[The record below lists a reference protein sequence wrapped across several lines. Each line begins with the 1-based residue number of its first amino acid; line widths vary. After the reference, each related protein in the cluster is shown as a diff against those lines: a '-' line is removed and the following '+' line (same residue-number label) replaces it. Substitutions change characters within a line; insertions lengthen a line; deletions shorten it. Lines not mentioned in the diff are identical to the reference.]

1 MKRYFPKNAE
11 DASALILT
19 LLVIVLLSTIVTS
32 FLSSTRTEQT
42 ATRNYT
48 SKTQAEMLVN
58 NATQQAMA
66 KIQQGFTVNGNATTV
81 ITTQPGAIRQFVF
94 SSGTISSNST
104 QELFSGTGNAST
116 NGTVNLNN
124 LQNPGNST
132 STATSNQWTITGNA
146 SEMINVYMENVNG
159 TVNGSNQTVG
169 RIAYYVDD
177 EGTKINVNAATGNR
191 TTLNVG
197 TRPQD
202 IAALVSATQAT
213 SFAAVVN
220 SSTTNTTSVTGWSH
234 FFRPEQ
240 VSAAVSGISGN
251 NTPFLATATTSASS
265 TANMA
270 HLLTPWGT
278 QRLFINELPITTVGV
293 NRSFTSLTGIASPG
307 NTTNDLKNGQALQN
321 IYGGNFSTKYTSLG
335 VKQIAANI
343 LQMRDPNTFSIS
355 ASGNYS
361 GALLGGT
368 NLDANDIPTEYL
380 GYAPYPVI
388 SEVGFSCTLCYEP
401 SVKSTTNTTTNTT
414 ITTIDPV
421 IRISIQPTVELYN
434 PYPTDFIF
442 QSGYPR
448 LLIAYK
454 DLSFDLI
461 YTYNGTTQNK
471 TVKSGVALGV
481 PFSGSA
487 GGISWNPQLIDAS
500 VIYDA
505 LAEFLP
511 KISNKPYIP
520 AKTKIQTHFQT
531 TAWGTRFELKL
542 LGGNSTKVGSSPASP
557 YPYAV
562 TINGVSNATIELNYV
577 KLLANSNN
585 GSADIYSGHNAT
597 IRDWVTGNE
606 TGLIK
611 ADIKPW
617 MSLPW
622 TNAGVLIGPGLSV
635 VPTNSASRVSFFNR
649 YPLST
654 IPTGNGTNWYNPLPG
669 APTWSVNASTIFG
682 NQGNSITTNPNSSSS
697 YTSTLSGMAI
707 PSDPSFNNEVSSAV
721 YAGSNA
727 TDMREPFLL
736 TGTYTCPADLGF
748 VPTNQRWRRLRMQ
761 MQPALEGNL
770 IPDWAMLDVISFGNS
785 TNASNPFTRQH
796 PVNINGRFYLPGNA
810 SITPRTTGL
819 RALAKV
825 LENSNTG
832 TIQDPMN
839 PASSNSADTMRFRGN
854 TVNATTIASAISN
867 MTWSVNSTW
876 GNSTSN
882 STSFRRNALKFP
894 VNQYIL
900 PSEIMEIAGVADAVS
915 QGNYTNTASH
925 FKWNEGRASALIP
938 AVTTRS
944 SFFTIYAYAQAL
956 DKSGNVDS
964 EHLTKTLVEVQYN
977 SGNYSVKKLYTQPIL
992 LED

>member
-1 MKRYFPKNAE
+1 MKSYFPKNAE

-19 LLVIVLLSTIVTS
+19 LLVIVLLSAIVTS
-32 FLSSTRTEQT
+32 FLSSSRTEQT

-66 KIQQGFTVNGNATTV
+66 KIQQGFTVNGTATTV
-81 ITTQPGAIRQFVF
+81 ITTQPGAIWQYTFAGGSCNAVT
-94 SSGTISSNST
+94 GKNPVA
-104 QELFSGTGNAST
+104 LFST
-116 NGTVNLNN
+116 NGTTTVNLNN

-132 STATSNQWTITGNA
+132 SSASSNQWTITGIA
-146 SEMINVYMENVNG
+146 SEQINVVMENV
-159 TVNGSNQTVG
+159 TTAGSSQPTG

-177 EGTKINVNAATGNR
+177 EGTKLNVNAATGNR
-191 TTLNVG
+191 STLNVG

-220 SSTTNTTSVTGWSH
+220 SSTSNTTSVSGWSY

-251 NTPFLATATTSASS
+251 NTPFLSTATTSASS
-265 TANMA
+265 TANMT

-278 QRLFINELPITTVGV
+278 QRLFINDLPITTVGV

-321 IYGGNFSTKYTSLG
+321 IYNGNFSTKYTSLG
-335 VKQIAANI
+335 VKQIVANI

-361 GALLGGT
+361 GQLLGSD
-368 NLDANDIPTEYL
+368 NLDANDIPKEYL

-401 SVKSTTNTTTNTT
+401 VVSSTTNTTTNTT

-481 PFSGSA
+481 PFSGPA

-500 VIYDA
+500 VSYDA

-557 YPYAV
+557 YPYPV

-611 ADIKPW
+611 ADINPR

-669 APTWSVNASTIFG
+669 APTWSVNASIIWG
-682 NQGNSITTNPNSSSS
+682 PQGNTTADNPNNSNSLP
-697 YTSTLSGMAI
+697 STLSAQVI
-707 PSDPSFNNEVSSAV
+707 PSDPCLGNSLANAV

-727 TDMREPFLL
+727 SDMREPFLA
-736 TGTYTCPADLGF
+736 TGNYTCPSDLGF

-761 MQPALEGNL
+761 MQPALEGTL

-810 SITPRTTGL
+810 SINPRTVGL

-825 LENSNTG
+825 LENSNAG

-839 PASSNSADTMRFRGN
+839 PATSASVNATRFWGN
-854 TVNATTIASAISN
+854 TVNATTITSAISN
-867 MTWSVNSTW
+867 MTWSSNSTW

-992 LED
+992 IGD